1 MKIVIKVSTT
11 GKIVDTTNTMLEIGN
26 ACIEQMF
33 TRRKRLEND
42 DNE

>member
-1 MKIVIKVSTT
+1 MKIVIKVNTT
-11 GKIVDTTNTMLEIGN
+11 RKIVDITNSVLEIGN